1 MVKIILNGC
10 SGKMGRIVTDT
21 VKNYDDVTICA
32 GIDKN
37 ALSSDYPVFKDI
49 NNCNAKA
56 DVILDFSRPDAL
68 LGLLSYSEKNSIPV
82 VLCTTGYD
90 DKQIDMINSYSR
102 KIGIFRSANMS
113 IGINVINNILKKIS
127 PLLYEN
133 FDVEIVEKHHNQKV
147 DAPSGTALMLGNT
160 IKDSLSENTKFI
172 YGREGIEKREHNE
185 IGIHAIRGGSIV
197 GEHEIIFAG
206 QGETIEIKHTA
217 LSREVFAIGAIKA
230 CKFMYG
236 KNQGLYSMDDVVKL

>member
-68 LGLLSYSEKNSIPV
+68 LGLLSYSEK
-82 VLCTTGYD
+82 
-90 DKQIDMINSYSR
+90 
-102 KIGIFRSANMS
+102 F
-113 IGINVINNILKKIS
+113 
-127 PLLYEN
+127 
-133 FDVEIVEKHHNQKV
+133 H
-147 DAPSGTALMLGNT
+147 SG
-160 IKDSLSENTKFI
+160 
-172 YGREGIEKREHNE
+172 
-185 IGIHAIRGGSIV
+185 
-197 GEHEIIFAG
+197 
-206 QGETIEIKHTA
+206 
-217 LSREVFAIGAIKA
+217 
-230 CKFMYG
+230 CFMYHR
-236 KNQGLYSMDDVVKL
+236 LR